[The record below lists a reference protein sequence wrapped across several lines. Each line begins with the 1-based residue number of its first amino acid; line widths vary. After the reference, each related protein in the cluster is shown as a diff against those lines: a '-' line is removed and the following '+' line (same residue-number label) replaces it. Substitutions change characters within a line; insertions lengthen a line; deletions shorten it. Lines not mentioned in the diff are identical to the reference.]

1 MKVPEVLLTGNHAWL
16 AAWRREQSLL
26 KTQRLRPDLLEKAP
40 LTEKERL
47 WLKDQEKER

>member
-1 MKVPEVLLTGNHAWL
+1 MKVPDVLLTGNHAWL

-26 KTQRLRPDLLEKAP
+26 KTRRMRPDLLEKVQ

-47 WLKDQEKER
+47 WLESQEKDS